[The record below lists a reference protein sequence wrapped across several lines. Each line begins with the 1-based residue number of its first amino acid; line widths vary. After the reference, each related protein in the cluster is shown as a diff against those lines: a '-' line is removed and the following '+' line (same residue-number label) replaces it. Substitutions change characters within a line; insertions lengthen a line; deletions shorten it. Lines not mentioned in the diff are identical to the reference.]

1 MAAPSLI
8 WNGDDV
14 KAKVL
19 AAAEKGIDKTMAA
32 AVRDTKGS
40 HPGWKNITGLAEGS
54 VRIGVTARPHAWKDK
69 LVRLGAEA
77 PHVFENGARAG
88 AEWNPVV
95 ALCLHPLGGDRPYVA
110 VHFIPSHQAHFA

>member
-54 VRIGVTARPHAWKDK
+54 VRIVKFATRQGNRVSGQWGSLGVKYVIFLELKHGSFLRMS
-69 LVRLGAEA
+69 
-77 PHVFENGARAG
+77 
-88 AEWNPVV
+88 
-95 ALCLHPLGGDRPYVA
+95 GDRNYPMLAGVIRKA
-110 VHFIPSHQAHFA
+110 FGG